1 MVSNVIYLKYILRKI
16 INESD
21 LGIEYLTY
29 FIMQFDEKSP
39 YVETYQ

>member
-1 MVSNVIYLKYILRKI
+1 M
-16 INESD
+16 NELD
-21 LGIEYLTY
+21 LGVEYLTY